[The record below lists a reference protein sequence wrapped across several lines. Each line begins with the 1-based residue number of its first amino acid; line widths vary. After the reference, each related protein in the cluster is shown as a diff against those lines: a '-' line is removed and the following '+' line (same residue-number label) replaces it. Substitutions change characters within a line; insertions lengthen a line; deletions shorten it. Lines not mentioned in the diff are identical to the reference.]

1 MPPQPHA
8 DGKETLSLAHGQET
22 PPLPQ
27 PHADE
32 AVLTPKKTAKTQLV
46 LHLGLL
52 FQEALDGT
60 MIKGKGSTRCDISW
74 ARQTTYEHLV

>member
-46 LHLGLL
+46 LHLG
-52 FQEALDGT
+52 
-60 MIKGKGSTRCDISW
+60 
-74 ARQTTYEHLV
+74 